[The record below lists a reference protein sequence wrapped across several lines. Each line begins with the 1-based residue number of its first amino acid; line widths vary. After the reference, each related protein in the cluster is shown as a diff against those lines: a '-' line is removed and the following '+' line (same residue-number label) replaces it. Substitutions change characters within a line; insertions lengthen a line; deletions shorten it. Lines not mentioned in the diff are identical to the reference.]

1 MRVLHIANSC
11 FFVDRLL
18 SGKLSG
24 LSAEGIT
31 VEAAAPVPKAAAE
44 LPFLVH
50 DLPVPRSISPISDAR
65 AFLRAA
71 EIIRNGHY
79 DIVHTHS
86 AKAGFVGR
94 MAAYFLDVPC
104 VHSAHGLP
112 FYAGQSRLCH
122 GFYKALEGFAGK
134 RCSLILAQNHEDCET
149 LRALLPDQKVL
160 YEGNG
165 LDAAAASAF
174 SAQRDAARRRLGL
187 KESDVAVALFAR
199 VEPVKRQDVFLDA
212 FEQAAAQNSD
222 LVAVFAGADMGRGGK
237 FAALIKS
244 RIEHSPFRGRIRSLG
259 FLDEPLFALSG
270 CDIVALTSEK
280 EGLPRIVMEGMALS
294 LPVCA
299 TDAPGT
305 RELVRHGSNG
315 LLSPVGDSA
324 AFCANLL
331 ELSKDASFRKTLGE
345 AGNRFALAELDESMV
360 IKRILSA
367 YSSILAE
374 RS

>member
-1 MRVLHIANSC
+1 MRVLHIANSY
-11 FFVDRLL
+11 FFVERLL

-24 LSAEGIT
+24 LLTEGIT
-31 VEAAAPVPKAAAE
+31 VEAAAPVPKDAAE

-50 DLPVPRSISPISDAR
+50 DLPVPRSISPINDAK
-65 AFLRAA
+65 AFFRAA
-71 EIIRNGHY
+71 EIIRKGHY

-112 FYAGQSRLCH
+112 FYAGQSRLRH
-122 GFYKALEGFAGK
+122 GFYKALERYAGK
-134 RCSLILAQNHEDCET
+134 RCSMVLAQNHEDCET
-149 LRALLPDQKVL
+149 LRTLLPDQKVL

-165 LDAAAASAF
+165 LDVAAASAF
-174 SAQRDAARRRLGL
+174 AIHRESARRQLGL
-187 KESDVAVALFAR
+187 KDSDVAVALFAR

-212 FEQAAAQNSD
+212 FEQAAAQNGD
-222 LVAVFAGADMGRGGK
+222 LVAVFAGADLGRGGK
-237 FAALIKS
+237 FAAAIKS
-244 RIEHSPFRGRIRSLG
+244 RIEHSPFCDRIRSLG
-259 FLDEPLFALSG
+259 FLDEPLFTLSG

-280 EGLPRIVMEGMALS
+280 EGIPRIVMEGMALS

-331 ELSKDASFRKTLGE
+331 ELSKDANLRKALGA
-345 AGNRFALAELDESMV
+345 AGSRFALAELDESMV
-360 IKRILSA
+360 IKRILAA
-367 YSSILAE
+367 YSTILAE